1 MLIEDAIS
9 LSVDRISDVG
19 YLDIDAAA
27 VGAKRVAEAQRL
39 GVTPGKLNLVGKMI
53 AYADNAE
60 NINKEEWLHK
70 SVKDIMAE
78 TNKYK

>member
-9 LSVDRISDVG
+9 LTVDRISDVG

-39 GVTPGKLNLVGKMI
+39 GVTPGKLNLVEK
-53 AYADNAE
+53 
-60 NINKEEWLHK
+60 
-70 SVKDIMAE
+70 
-78 TNKYK
+78 